1 MDIYLET
8 SLEPFHNDTLY
19 NNFVTELEV
28 LLTPWVIKIARL
40 LVDDDRFVS
49 TNQKYSCTNF
59 KPKSCATYIL
69 LSSYFLSYQGVSQQ
83 YMP

>member
-1 MDIYLET
+1 MDIYLEA

-19 NNFVTELEV
+19 NDFVTELEV

-49 TNQKYSCTNF
+49 TNQTYSWVAKWIVSVSVSVEPSVAN
-59 KPKSCATYIL
+59 TY
-69 LSSYFLSYQGVSQQ
+69 S
-83 YMP
+83 MPS